1 MSLLIVDAVG
11 MSSKIAEFN
20 TAAMIVPSTIN
31 APESNVEVD
40 APTML
45 RGSNSMGVNSEGT
58 EVVGFTKNGDG
69 DVGVTFGEPVT
80 SIANIG
86 L

>member
-1 MSLLIVDAVG
+1 MSLLIVDVMG

-20 TAAMIVPSTIN
+20 TAAMTMPSTIN

-45 RGSNSMGVNSEGT
+45 RGSGNMGVNSEAP
-58 EVVGFTKNGDG
+58 EVVGLTKNGDG